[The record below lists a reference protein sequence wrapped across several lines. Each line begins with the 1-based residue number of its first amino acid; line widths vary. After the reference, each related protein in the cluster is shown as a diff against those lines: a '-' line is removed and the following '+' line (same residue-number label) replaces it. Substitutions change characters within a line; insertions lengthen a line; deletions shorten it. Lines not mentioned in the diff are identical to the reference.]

1 MKHNLIYFI
10 VGFTAGLQMNMNP
23 QIAKDIF
30 GNNMFKVFLFVVSL
44 TLLLSATLTVVKIV
58 KRSRKKG
65 KLENANL

>member
-1 MKHNLIYFI
+1 MKNTLLYFV
-10 VGFTAGLQMNMNP
+10 VGFLSGLQMNMNP
-23 QIAKDIF
+23 QVAKYIF

-58 KRSRKKG
+58 KRSRNKG